1 MTLPFNLDASEAYIV
16 LKPLAFFLV
25 GVVVYSMFIFK
36 FYRFLARKDV
46 FKLDLKRYNKTSFA
60 FLKKIISV
68 IFYLIEYVLLFP
80 IFVFFWFT
88 IMVVLFSFL
97 AKSQPVNNILLV
109 SIAVV
114 GAVRFTA
121 YYHEDLSRDLAKML
135 PFALLGVFLI
145 DISYFKFSE
154 SLTVIQQI
162 PSQWHTMLYYL
173 LFIIL
178 LEFVLRISYT
188 VVSPFLPK
196 KKDDVKG

>member
-1 MTLPFNLDASEAYIV
+1 MTLPFNLDASEAYVV
-16 LKPLAFFLV
+16 LKPLTFFLV

-68 IFYLIEYVLLFP
+68 IFYLIEYILLFP

-97 AKSQPVNNILLV
+97 AKNQPVNNILLV

-114 GAVRFTA
+114 GAVRITA
-121 YYHEDLSRDLAKML
+121 YYHEDLSKDLAKML

-178 LEFVLRISYT
+178 LEFVLRISYA

-196 KKDDVKG
+196 KKEES

>member
-1 MTLPFNLDASEAYIV
+1 MTLPFNLDASEAYVV
-16 LKPLAFFLV
+16 LKPLTFFLV

-68 IFYLIEYVLLFP
+68 IFYLIEYILLFP

-97 AKSQPVNNILLV
+97 AKNQPVNNILLV

-114 GAVRFTA
+114 GAVRITA
-121 YYHEDLSRDLAKML
+121 YYHEDLSKDLAKML
-135 PFALLGVFLI
+135 PFALLGIFLI

-162 PSQWHTMLYYL
+162 PSHWHTMLYYL

-196 KKDDVKG
+196 KKDEVKG

>member
-1 MTLPFNLDASEAYIV
+1 
-16 LKPLAFFLV
+16 
-25 GVVVYSMFIFK
+25 MFIFK

-68 IFYLIEYVLLFP
+68 IFYLIEYILLFP
-80 IFVFFWFT
+80 IFVFFWFI

-121 YYHEDLSRDLAKML
+121 YYHEDLSKDLAKML

-162 PSQWHTMLYYL
+162 PSQWHVMLYYL

-188 VVSPFLPK
+188 IVKDSMTLPSFSSISLSFLFEEL
-196 KKDDVKG
+196 

>member
-1 MTLPFNLDASEAYIV
+1 MTLPFNLDASEAYVV
-16 LKPLAFFLV
+16 LKPLTFFLV

-46 FKLDLKRYNKTSFA
+46 FKLDLKRYNKASFA

-68 IFYLIEYVLLFP
+68 IFYLIEYILLFP

-97 AKSQPVNNILLV
+97 AKNQPVNNILLV

-114 GAVRFTA
+114 GAVRITA
-121 YYHEDLSRDLAKML
+121 YYHEDLSKDLAKML
-135 PFALLGVFLI
+135 PFALLGIFLI

-154 SLTVIQQI
+154 SLTVVQQI

-196 KKDDVKG
+196 KKDEVKG

>member
-1 MTLPFNLDASEAYIV
+1 MIIPFNLDASEAYIV

-25 GVVVYSMFIFK
+25 GVIVYSMFIFK
-36 FYRFLARKDV
+36 FYKFLARKDI

-68 IFYLIEYVLLFP
+68 IFYLIEYILLFP

-97 AKSQPVNNILLV
+97 AKNQPANNILLV

-121 YYHEDLSRDLAKML
+121 YYHEDLSKDLAKML
-135 PFALLGVFLI
+135 PFALLGIFLI

-196 KKDDVKG
+196 KKEES